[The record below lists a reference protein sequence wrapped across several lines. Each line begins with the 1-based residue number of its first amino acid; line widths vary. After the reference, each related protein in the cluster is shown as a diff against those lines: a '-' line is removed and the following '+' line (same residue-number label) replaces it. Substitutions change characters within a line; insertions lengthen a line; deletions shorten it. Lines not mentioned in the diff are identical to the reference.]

1 MHLKVRI
8 ASVVAASV
16 ALGQSSLLQSSVK
29 KHSKVLVV
37 LDRASELSTFDA
49 EVSDEE
55 VGEKMTHMFI

>member
-49 EVSDEE
+49 EVFDEE
-55 VGEKMTHMFI
+55 VGEKMTHLF

>member
-8 ASVVAASV
+8 ASVVTASV

-37 LDRASELSTFDA
+37 LDRASELFHSVRKSLMKKLA
-49 EVSDEE
+49 R
-55 VGEKMTHMFI
+55 K

>member
-8 ASVVAASV
+8 ASVVTASV

-37 LDRASELSTFDA
+37 LDRASEL
-49 EVSDEE
+49 
-55 VGEKMTHMFI
+55 